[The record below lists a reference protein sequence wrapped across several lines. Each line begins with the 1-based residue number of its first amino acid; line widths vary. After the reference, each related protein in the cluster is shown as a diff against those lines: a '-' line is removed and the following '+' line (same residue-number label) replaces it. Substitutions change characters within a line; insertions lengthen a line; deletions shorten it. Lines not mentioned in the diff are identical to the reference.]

1 MNVIKFAICDDE
13 PLMAQELADL
23 LVKYMEEKSIT
34 AYDLGSFSNGHALL
48 ESAGGFDV
56 IFLDIQMDHPDGME
70 TAKLLRQRGDHS
82 LLIFVTVL
90 KECVFDA
97 FKVEAYDYLLKPLEA
112 GRFQRTMDRV
122 LKRLREQTGKNLVV
136 QRGTDCQ
143 VVPLSEIVYCE
154 VQGRKIFLHRVDG
167 TVIDYYD
174 RLEELERR
182 VDRRFFRCHR
192 SYLVNLEHLKGCK
205 DGNAYMDDGQT
216 IPVSRLRSREF
227 SNAILHYMKDL

>member
-1 MNVIKFAICDDE
+1 MIRFAICDDE
-13 PLMAQELADL
+13 PLMAREISDQLS
-23 LVKYMEEKSIT
+23 KYMDELQSVD
-34 AYDLGSFSNGHALL
+34 YQVSSFSNGCALL
-48 ESAGGFDV
+48 EKGGGFDV
-56 IFLDIQMDHPDGME
+56 IFLDIQMEQPDGLE
-70 TAKLLRQRGDHS
+70 TAKLLRQKGYRS

-97 FKVEAYDYLLKPLEA
+97 FEVEAYDYLLKPLEA

-122 LKRLREQTGKNLVV
+122 LKRLREQTGKSIVI
-136 QRGTDCQ
+136 QRGTDCE
-143 VVPLSEIVYCE
+143 VVLLSEIMYCE
-154 VQGRKIFLHRVDG
+154 VQGRKLFIHRTDG

-174 RLEELERR
+174 RLEELEHR

-205 DGNAYMDDGQT
+205 GGTAYMDDGRT

-227 SNAILHYMKDL
+227 SDAILHYMKDL